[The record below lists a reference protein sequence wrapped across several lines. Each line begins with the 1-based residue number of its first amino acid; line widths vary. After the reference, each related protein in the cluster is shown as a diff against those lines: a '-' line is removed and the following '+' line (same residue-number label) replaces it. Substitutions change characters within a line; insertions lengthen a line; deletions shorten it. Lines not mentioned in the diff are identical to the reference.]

1 MKKNLLILGCVIL
14 SCVCNAQKNLID
26 IISNFEDDD
35 ITQMELPFL
44 YKELIDIVN
53 TDTAFVYNRFIH
65 SRQSSE
71 ITPVDLYVNDV
82 CSNALV
88 DSLHK
93 IANPSNIKSINKL
106 VSLLDIHS
114 PTKPNVMWGRV
125 FETCDECPFGD
136 MPIDMKWNV
145 KFSLIYMS
153 QAEIE
158 QMIKYDNGEQWD
170 YLLSGIIAGDYF
182 VGVVTNDPIH
192 REIDRRIIK
201 FLIDKWSPCQIPE
214 VQDLVRVLKK
224 VLPQE
229 YKKAWYDAISGT
241 WKGKFGDRVIELT
254 IKANEWTIKGFSKF
268 EGQPDSKRVEFYG
281 EDSYSQITG
290 PFVTFTMNELPADK
304 EWNGEFFCRLVRNT
318 DKLEGTW
325 RSNNKKLERE
335 FVLEKVK

>member
-1 MKKNLLILGCVIL
+1 MKKLLVIL
-14 SCVCNAQKNLID
+14 YILYASVAFAQNRKVNSFIVDAERQSVSYIEMPFIVDELLEIYKTD
-26 IISNFEDDD
+26 TTIISE
-35 ITQMELPFL
+35 
-44 YKELIDIVN
+44 
-53 TDTAFVYNRFIH
+53 H
-65 SRQSSE
+65 
-71 ITPVDLYVNDV
+71 YVNISAKDRHTHMGAIYLYDMGV
-82 CSNALV
+82 NALV
-88 DSLHK
+88 DSLNKRRNSSNSQEISK
-93 IANPSNIKSINKL
+93 IISELYFSKPI
-106 VSLLDIHS
+106 V
-114 PTKPNVMWGRV
+114 PNVDWREL
-125 FETCDECPFGD
+125 FTTCESCPFGEYPPD
-136 MPIDMKWNV
+136 SY
-145 KFSLIYMS
+145 SLFKAAIIYS
-153 QAEIE
+153 SENEIK
-158 QMIKYDNGEQWD
+158 QMILADNGKQWRYAIED
-170 YLLSGIIAGDYF
+170 IENGSEYF
-182 VGVVTNDPIH
+182 EGGTSA
-192 REIDRRIIK
+192 RQEIDRRIIK

-281 EDSYSQITG
+281 ENSYSQITG